1 MEDCKPGD
9 FQIALDEAFLAEN
22 GFTEKLIED
31 INLAAGNTMT
41 YDFDYR
47 GIEEATGSNQDQ
59 EFLNLV
65 TYPSLQTI
73 LCILIVKATALSDSL
88 SLIQGSVLRVC
99 FLSEMSRSDETW
111 LSHAG
116 FVWVEERL
124 TAL

>member
-9 FQIALDEAFLAEN
+9 FQMALDEAFLAEN

-31 INLAAGNTMT
+31 INLAAGNMVT

-65 TYPSLQTI
+65 IYPSL
-73 LCILIVKATALSDSL
+73 
-88 SLIQGSVLRVC
+88 
-99 FLSEMSRSDETW
+99 
-111 LSHAG
+111 
-116 FVWVEERL
+116 
-124 TAL
+124 